1 MREISLT
8 YFTDPVFEAQRTSVA
23 DNEQKYNLYSQLLAE
38 LLAQSG
44 PS

>member
-1 MREISLT
+1 MKEISLT
-8 YFTDPVFEAQRTSVA
+8 YFTDPVIEAQRTYIA

-38 LLAQSG
+38 LLAQSV